1 MSKTKEMKDRQNDYI
16 ELNAYKIEEKIKKD
30 KKYEKKGIL
39 IKKWEEQE
47 NSKQYIIQIKKEKD

>member
-1 MSKTKEMKDRQNDYI
+1 MSKTKEMKESQNDYI

-39 IKKWEEQE
+39 IK
-47 NSKQYIIQIKKEKD
+47 NIFLRISF